1 MTFDAEPQVA
11 PHVQRAP
18 HGGQAGAIPPAVQA
32 AAAWSWR
39 LLLIGAAIVATG
51 WVLSR
56 LTTIIIPV
64 AMAVLVAVLLLPVR
78 NVLQA
83 KLSLGKK
90 AAVAVTIVGS
100 LLIISALMYFTFRQI
115 YLVFPD
121 FINQIVAGV
130 NEVRNWVSGPPLN
143 ISNAQF
149 DETWYQIQGYLTTG
163 ENLQSVLSG
172 TIGAMGTVGNIFTM
186 LMIMIFSSVFF
197 LADGRTIWA
206 WLINLLPV
214 TARER
219 AHQAGRRG
227 AVTLSAYV
235 RTKILVALVDGL
247 GIGLGMLFFVPAFAL
262 PIGVLVFFFSAV
274 PIFGAIV
281 SGIIASILVLV
292 SQGWVAAL
300 IMGVIVLLV
309 QQTESSILLPLL
321 LGKTVSL
328 HPVAVV
334 LAVTGGV
341 MVAGLAGAIFAVP
354 LVAVINTM
362 VQYLFGNDKF
372 PHLGEADH
380 IPLLRRP
387 DIGETVAG
395 WQDQIRR
402 VVSRPLRGSDDD
414 DEFDDDEYDD
424 D

>member
-1 MTFDAEPQVA
+1 
-11 PHVQRAP
+11 
-18 HGGQAGAIPPAVQA
+18 
-32 AAAWSWR
+32 
-39 LLLIGAAIVATG
+39 
-51 WVLSR
+51 
-56 LTTIIIPV
+56 
-64 AMAVLVAVLLLPVR
+64 
-78 NVLQA
+78 
-83 KLSLGKK
+83 
-90 AAVAVTIVGS
+90 
-100 LLIISALMYFTFRQI
+100 
-115 YLVFPD
+115 
-121 FINQIVAGV
+121 
-130 NEVRNWVSGPPLN
+130 
-143 ISNAQF
+143 
-149 DETWYQIQGYLTTG
+149 
-163 ENLQSVLSG
+163 
-172 TIGAMGTVGNIFTM
+172 
-186 LMIMIFSSVFF
+186 
-197 LADGRTIWA
+197 
-206 WLINLLPV
+206 
-214 TARER
+214 
-219 AHQAGRRG
+219 
-227 AVTLSAYV
+227 
-235 RTKILVALVDGL
+235 
-247 GIGLGMLFFVPAFAL
+247 MLFFVPAFAL

-414 DEFDDDEYDD
+414 DEYDDDEYDD
-424 D
+424 DNPGSGTPGNDPFDVDEFGLEAELTETELDLGTSKERRRRHREDKVRPQRRIRRGRSARRHRRRNKNRAKTEAKLSGDAASVAETELELEVS